1 MRSQTV
7 KSSKS
12 SIALWLNDNNLSG
25 SIPPELGSLSNL
37 HVLDL
42 DENRLTGSIPPALG
56 DLGFPAVCQSAFLKQ

>member
-12 SIALWLNDNNLSG
+12 SIAPWLNDNNLSG
-25 SIPPELGSLSNL
+25 SIPPELGSLSSL